1 MKIVQ
6 FLASGFRPLLAL
18 GLLLTVFSAPAQAVG
33 PAADT
38 VRQLA
43 SVRQIEL
50 TDVEVAPQAVSTKGW
65 LLVNQDV
72 QQELNGAVRNLYNF
86 KFDRAD
92 RQFRSLRRRYPEHPM
107 AYFLLGLSTWWKILP
122 TNMGTTQYDRTFY
135 AYMDTAVV
143 KAKALYDNDKHNYEA
158 CFFLSAAYAFDA
170 RLHAERHDW
179 RKATVSSK
187 RALEFLDKSREAND
201 LSPEFLFGQGLFNYY
216 AVWIGQ
222 EYPWLRPVLF
232 FFPKGNRETGIQQ
245 LRTVGNTGFYTATEA
260 RFFLMRI
267 LGSEREHEETA
278 ALAVARRL
286 VADFP
291 DNSYFERNY
300 AMLCFRE
307 GDWAACEQASESIL
321 RKINQGMPGYEG
333 YCGRYATYFL
343 GFLMQY
349 RHHKSAE
356 ARDYY
361 QRCIVFSELVAN
373 TSGGYY
379 QGAAFNLAKLSEAD
393 ADLPNTKRYFQMVVV
408 GGDRTAPSYK
418 EATAWLKGH
427 KGL

>member
-1 MKIVQ
+1 MT
-6 FLASGFRPLLAL
+6 F
-18 GLLLTVFSAPAQAVG
+18 FSAAAQV
-33 PAADT
+33 ADT
-38 VRQLA
+38 ARHLGGIKEV
-43 SVRQIEL
+43 EL
-50 TDVEVAPQAVSTKGW
+50 TDVEVAPQAVDTKGW
-65 LLVNQDV
+65 LLLDQDV
-72 QQELNGAVRNLYNF
+72 QQELNGAVHNLYNF

-92 RQFRSLRRRYPEHPM
+92 RQFRSLRRRYPQHPM
-107 AYFLLGLSTWWKILP
+107 AYFLMGLSTWWKILP
-122 TNMGTTQYDRTFY
+122 TNMSATQYDRTFF
-135 AYMDTAVV
+135 AYMDTATT
-143 KAKALYDNDKHNYEA
+143 KAKAMYDADKHNYEA

-187 RALEFLDKSREAND
+187 RALDYLDKSKEANG

-216 AVWIGQ
+216 AVWIAD

-232 FFPKGNRETGIQQ
+232 FFPKGNRDTGIAQ
-245 LRTVGNTGFYTATEA
+245 LRQVGQTGFYTATEA

-278 ALAVARRL
+278 ALAVATQL
-286 VADFP
+286 ITDFP

-307 GDWAACEQASESIL
+307 GDWAGCEKASRSIL
-321 RKINQGMPGYEG
+321 RKLNEGMPGYEG
-333 YCGRYATYFL
+333 YSGRYATYFL

-349 RHHKSAE
+349 RYHRMTD

-361 QRCIVFSELVAN
+361 QRCIVFSETVAN

-379 QGAAFNLAKLSEAD
+379 QGAAFNLAKLAEAD
-393 ADLPNTKRYFQMVVV
+393 ADLGGTRRYFQMVVA
-408 GGDRTAPSYK
+408 GGDHAAPSYK
-418 EATAWLKGH
+418 EATAWLRGH
-427 KGL
+427 K

>member
-1 MKIVQ
+1 MDIVQ
-6 FLASGFRPLLAL
+6 FLARGRRVLLAL
-18 GLLLTVFSAPAQAVG
+18 ALLLPVFSAAAQV
-33 PAADT
+33 ADT
-38 VRQLA
+38 TQQMGGIKEV
-43 SVRQIEL
+43 EL
-50 TDVEVAPQAVSTKGW
+50 TEVEVAPQAVDTKGW
-65 LLVNQDV
+65 LLLNQDV
-72 QQELNGAVRNLYNF
+72 QQELNGAVHNLYNF

-107 AYFLLGLSTWWKILP
+107 AYFLMGLSTWWKILP
-122 TNMGTTQYDRTFY
+122 TNMDTKQYDRIFF
-135 AYMDTAVV
+135 AYMDTATT
-143 KAKALYDNDKHNYEA
+143 KAKKMYDADKQNYEA

-187 RALEFLDKSREAND
+187 RSLEYLDKSKGAND

-216 AVWIGQ
+216 AVWIAD

-232 FFPKGNRETGIQQ
+232 FFPKGNRDVGITQ
-245 LRTVGNTGFYTATEA
+245 LRTVGKTGFYTAIEA

-278 ALAVARRL
+278 ALNVARQL
-286 VADFP
+286 VAEFP

-307 GDWAACEQASESIL
+307 GDWAGCEQASKSIL
-321 RKINQGMPGYEG
+321 RKLNEGMPGYEG
-333 YCGRYATYFL
+333 YSGRYATYFL

-349 RHHKSAE
+349 RYHKLDV

-361 QRCIVFSELVAN
+361 QRCIVFSETLAN

-379 QGAAFNLAKLSEAD
+379 QGAAFNLGKLAEDD
-393 ADLPNTKRYFQMVVV
+393 ADLRGTKRYYQMVVT

-418 EATAWLKGH
+418 EATTWLKGH
-427 KGL
+427 K

>member
-1 MKIVQ
+1 MNIVQ
-6 FLASGFRPLLAL
+6 FLASGRRLLLAL
-18 GLLLTVFSAPAQAVG
+18 ALMLTVFSATAQV
-33 PAADT
+33 ADT
-38 VRQLA
+38 TREPHGIKQV
-43 SVRQIEL
+43 EL
-50 TDVEVAPQAVSTKGW
+50 TDVEVAPQAVDTKGW
-65 LLVNQDV
+65 LLLDQDV

-122 TNMGTTQYDRTFY
+122 TNMSTTQYDRTFF
-135 AYMDTAVV
+135 AYMDTATT
-143 KAKALYDNDKHNYEA
+143 KAKVLYDADKHNYEA

-187 RALEFLDKSREAND
+187 RSLEYLDKSREANG

-216 AVWIGQ
+216 AVWIGD

-232 FFPKGNRETGIQQ
+232 FFPKGNRDVGIAQ
-245 LRTVGNTGFYTATEA
+245 LRTVGQTGFYTATEA

-278 ALAVARRL
+278 ALAVAQQL

-307 GDWAACEQASESIL
+307 GDWVGCEKASTSIL
-321 RKINQGMPGYEG
+321 RKLNEGMPGYEA
-333 YCGRYATYFL
+333 YSGRYATYFL

-349 RHHKSAE
+349 RHHKLPE

-361 QRCIVFSELVAN
+361 QRCIVFSESVAN

-379 QGAAFNLAKLSEAD
+379 QGAAFNLGKLAEAD
-393 ADLPNTKRYFQMVVV
+393 ADPGGTRRYFQMVVTN
-408 GGDRTAPSYK
+408 GDRTAPSYK
-418 EATAWLKGH
+418 EAAVWLKGH
-427 KGL
+427 KGQ

>member
-1 MKIVQ
+1 MNIVQ
-6 FLASGFRPLLAL
+6 FLARSRCALLAL
-18 GLLLTVFSAPAQAVG
+18 ALLLPVFSAAAQTASSMG
-33 PAADT
+33 
-38 VRQLA
+38 LA
-43 SVRQIEL
+43 SIQPVEL
-50 TDVEVAPQAVSTKGW
+50 TDVEVAPQAIDTKGW
-65 LLVNQDV
+65 LLLNRDV
-72 QQELNGAVRNLYNF
+72 QQELDGAVRNLYNF

-122 TNMGTTQYDRTFY
+122 TNMGTTQYDHTFY

-143 KAKALYDNDKHNYEA
+143 KAKRMYDADQHNYEA

-187 RALEFLDKSREAND
+187 RSLDYLDKSREANG

-216 AVWIGQ
+216 AVWISN

-232 FFPKGNRETGIQQ
+232 FFPKGNTQTGIQQ
-245 LRTVGNTGFYTATEA
+245 LRTVGSTGFYTATEA

-267 LGSEREHEETA
+267 LSSEREHEETA
-278 ALAVARRL
+278 ALAVARQL
-286 VADFP
+286 VTDFP

-307 GDWAACEQASESIL
+307 GDWAACEQTSESIL
-321 RKINQGMPGYEG
+321 RKLNLGMPGYEG
-333 YCGRYATYFL
+333 YCGRYATYFM

-349 RHHKSAE
+349 RHRKPAE
-356 ARDYY
+356 ASDYY
-361 QRCIVFSELVAN
+361 QRCIVFSEALAN

-379 QGAAFNLAKLSEAD
+379 QGAAFNLAKLAEDSS
-393 ADLPNTKRYFQMVVV
+393 DLPNAKRYFKMVVA

-418 EATAWLKGH
+418 EATAWLRGH
-427 KGL
+427 R